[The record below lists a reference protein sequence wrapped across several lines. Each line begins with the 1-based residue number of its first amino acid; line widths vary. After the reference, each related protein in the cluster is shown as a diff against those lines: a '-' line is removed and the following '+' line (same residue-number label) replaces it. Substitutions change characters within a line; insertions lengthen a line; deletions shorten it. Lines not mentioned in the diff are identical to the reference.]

1 MKVVSDALY
10 NMINKVESN
19 VNDVESRIRHDRL
32 MLDNYIRMRSIL
44 MDYQA
49 KAAAFDSISC
59 YKKILLL
66 RDVWLNT
73 DWSDQNELR
82 DAAESVLLESI
93 DDGSCKEVK
102 PVYRMLSEFWC
113 N

>member
-1 MKVVSDALY
+1 MKVISDALY
-10 NMINKVESN
+10 NTINKVESN
-19 VNDVESRIRHDRL
+19 VNDFESRIRHDRS
-32 MLDNYIRMRSIL
+32 MLDHYIRVRSIL

-49 KAAAFDSISC
+49 KAVAFDSISC

-102 PVYRMLSEFWC
+102 PVYRMLSEFWSR
-113 N
+113 